1 MRPTVEDEDT
11 ADRHGCIRALLGAEE
26 FQSSFSLIYILFY
39 FYEEIEVAIDD
50 LQAKISLK

>member
-11 ADRHGCIRALLGAEE
+11 ADRHGCIRALLRAEE